1 MPMSAKPSFDVAVV
15 GLDPQHLRLIE
26 IVFRHI
32 QYNRYVFR
40 LGDASDPA
48 RADVLIAG
56 VGEPAGRA
64 ALDCARASHTPRA
77 AIAVVAPGEAAG
89 SRHAVEFGQLARQ
102 LLPILNRVVEIEG
115 LAGGPRR
122 VRETDGRPDPPPLPA
137 ADHRVIELPS
147 RPRVLL
153 VDDDAT
159 DRTRIAGE
167 CDRLGVSVDVAGSA
181 GEALERL
188 ARGPVDLALFDLVLP
203 DGDALGLARTL
214 RAQPRWRDLPIV
226 VLGGRRAPFDVIRS
240 AAAGCSAYLAKPV
253 EFADLRRTVARQL
266 GRGRDP
272 ETLPPQLRPSASAG

>member
-1 MPMSAKPSFDVAVV
+1 MPDKPSFDVAVV

-40 LGDASDPA
+40 LCDASDPA

-64 ALDCARASHTPRA
+64 ALDCARASRRPRA
-77 AIAVVAPGEAAG
+77 AIAVVPAGEAAG

-122 VRETDGRPDPPPLPA
+122 VREPDGRCAPPSA
-137 ADHRVIELPS
+137 AAGDHGVIELPS

-159 DRTRIAGE
+159 DRTRLAGE
-167 CDRLGVSVDVAGSA
+167 CDRLGVCVDVAASA
-181 GEALERL
+181 HEALERL
-188 ARGPVDLALFDLVLP
+188 AGGPFDLALLDLVLP
-203 DGDALGLARTL
+203 DGDALRLARTL

-226 VLGGRRAPFDVIRS
+226 VLGGRRAPLDVIRS

-266 GRGRDP
+266 GRSRAPD
-272 ETLPPQLRPSASAG
+272 TLPPQLRPAA